1 MGKIVIDELLKDCD
15 TYIKLQKL
23 DWVLYASDNE
33 TDGQEINVE
42 VGETVETTIAESKKT
57 KVGDYFVLLNID
69 KFKMSRVD

>member
-1 MGKIVIDELLKDCD
+1 
-15 TYIKLQKL
+15 
-23 DWVLYASDNE
+23 
-33 TDGQEINVE
+33 VE